1 MQIRPSVLE
10 IPADDPFKNDCL
22 SRDKL
27 EPTLTQVVTQAV
39 GSFVL
44 AVDGSWGSGKTT
56 FLNMWQ
62 VKLNEAGHLCLYLN
76 AWKSD
81 FVEDPLV
88 AVVGELSIAIKNFRP
103 DNGNVDATIKKVEE
117 TAKLIFKRLIPIGVK
132 IATHGVLDIDTPS
145 EKLLSDLAGETAQDL
160 IKDYC
165 KGKLDIDNFR
175 KDLSFLVTALQKP
188 DRDPVKIV
196 IVIDELDRCR
206 PIYAVQLLER
216 IKHLFDVE
224 GVVFI
229 LGIDREQLSH
239 SIKALYGSEFE
250 ARGYLK
256 RFIDLD
262 YRLPEPE
269 LGCYCSS
276 LFEKFEINCLISK
289 RPVAYD
295 GSNQNELNDL
305 EYYLGYFMSSAGM
318 NLRDQEQIV
327 SKLRVVLQTVP
338 ANQYLYPITL
348 SILLFLRSYKD
359 SEIHASFMSG
369 NLTAKD
375 FMTFIESLP
384 NEKEAFEAF
393 SNKAKY
399 SSYCGFFK
407 EGIEGVF
414 LSGLRQVLKAASP
427 EEKEYMRIFNSPQNP
442 DDRIRWIIQAIS
454 KEKESLNATVRRL
467 NLTSNFVQY

>member
-10 IPADDPFKNDCL
+10 IPTDDPFKNDCL
-22 SRDKL
+22 SRKEL
-27 EPTLTQVVTQAV
+27 EPTLTQVVTWAV

-88 AVVGELSIAIKNFRP
+88 AVVGELSIAIKKNRP
-103 DNGNVDATIKKVEE
+103 DNGNVEATIKKVEE
-117 TAKLIFKRLIPIGVK
+117 RAKSIFKRLIPIGVK
-132 IATHGVLDIDTPS
+132 IATHGVLDIDTAS
-145 EKLLSDLAGETAQDL
+145 EKILSDLTGETAQDL
-160 IKDYC
+160 IKDYY
-165 KGKLDIDNFR
+165 KGKSDIDDFR
-175 KDLSFLVTALQKP
+175 EDLISLVTALQKP

-206 PIYAVQLLER
+206 PTYAVQLLER

-224 GVVFI
+224 GVVFV

-250 ARGYLK
+250 AKGYLK

-276 LFEKFEINCLISK
+276 LFEKFEIKSLLSK
-289 RPVAYD
+289 RPVASN
-295 GSNQNELNDL
+295 GSNQDELNDL
-305 EYYLGYFMSSAGM
+305 EYYLGYFMSAAGM
-318 NLRDQEQIV
+318 GLRDQEQIV

-338 ANQYLYPITL
+338 ATEYLHPITL
-348 SILLFLRSYKD
+348 TILLFLRNYKD
-359 SEIHASFMSG
+359 SEIHSSFMSG

-375 FMTFIESLP
+375 SCRSLYGNP
-384 NEKEAFEAF
+384 GRNLNVSVGNHLSVADEHQIVV
-393 SNKAKY
+393 SRPR
-399 SSYCGFFK
+399 
-407 EGIEGVF
+407 F
-414 LSGLRQVLKAASP
+414 LQCTHH
-427 EEKEYMRIFNSPQNP
+427 
-442 DDRIRWIIQAIS
+442 
-454 KEKESLNATVRRL
+454 SLA
-467 NLTSNFVQY
+467 